1 MRVRKTRLLIPL
13 VLSMAVCRIG
23 QAQSNTPD
31 TRFTV
36 GVKVWHASWL
46 SYMPVNYSGFSAGGA
61 PTTGDSVNEVEGKAH
76 TDFMPFIS
84 VRHKDLFVSLSYA
97 RFTSD
102 FRVATSPIVTPG
114 GQTLIT
120 SRSDHFKRREG
131 DLNVGYF
138 VTPEVAIAIGYKDGT
153 ENRDM
158 SLGIAPQA
166 TPLIRT
172 KARGLLLGAIGSFA
186 VSDKLRFYAQ
196 AGYGP
201 ARLTLDFADPAL
213 GTSFKANGRYLI
225 GELGL
230 SYPVFA
236 NPSGSGGAVLS
247 LGYRTQT
254 IKTNSNAGIF
264 RDAHDLRDVRDG
276 AVLSMNYTF

>member
-13 VLSMAVCRIG
+13 VLSMAVCSIG
-23 QAQSNTPD
+23 HAQTTMPE

-36 GVKVWHASWL
+36 GVKAWHASWL

-61 PTTGDSVNEVEGKAH
+61 PTTGDSVNEIEGKSH
-76 TDFMPFIS
+76 TDFMPLIS

-102 FRVATSPIVTPG
+102 FRAPTSPIITPG

-120 SRSDHFKRREG
+120 SRNDRFTRREG

-138 VTPEVAIAIGYKDGT
+138 ITPEVAIAVGYKDAT
-153 ENRDM
+153 EDRDT

-172 KARGLLLGAIGSFA
+172 KARGVLLGVIGSFA
-186 VSDKLRFYAQ
+186 VYDKLRFYAQ

-213 GTSFKANGRYLI
+213 GANFKANGRYLI
-225 GELGL
+225 GEIGL

-254 IKTNSNAGIF
+254 IKTNSDAGIF
-264 RDAHDLRDVRDG
+264 REAHGLRDVRDG
-276 AVLSMNYTF
+276 AVLSLNHTF